1 VTWREAQDRLNAL
14 DADSL
19 DETEEPAA

>member
-1 VTWREAQDRLNAL
+1 MTWQDAQDRLNAF